1 MAGKRA
7 EEVAGKSEVNQVPA
21 KVGEKAAE
29 VRAAQHQTIGLRDDA
44 STGRDRITHES
55 SGKFHFEL
63 ARFFVK
69 PWRLLGREPCASFSA
84 DAQSFSS
91 LAQIALLS

>member
-1 MAGKRA
+1 VA
-7 EEVAGKSEVNQVPA
+7 EKKAEVVEGKSEANQVPA

-44 STGRDRITHES
+44 STGRDRIIHES

-69 PWRLLGREPCASFSA
+69 PWLLLCRELYAFFSA